1 MCDKETKKLLGDMEA
16 RLRES
21 TKEEIAILRGEL
33 EGDIMKKYNEAIAR
47 IHNPSPET
55 IKRLGDLENRW
66 KWVYGFLGGNIIFLF
81 VLIYSVGGWKAS
93 VDTGFDSVN
102 EKINTLIITQQ
113 SSLDDKDSKLF
124 DLRIQELSKRLELCE
139 KK

>member
-1 MCDKETKKLLGDMEA
+1 MEA

-21 TKEEIAILRGEL
+21 TKEEISLLREEL
-33 EGDIMKKYNEAIAR
+33 EGDIMQKYNDAIAR

-55 IKRLGDLENRW
+55 IKRLSDLENRW

-81 VLIYSVGGWKAS
+81 ALIYSVGGWKAS

-102 EKINTLIITQQ
+102 EKINTLILTQQ
-113 SSLDDKDSKLF
+113 GSLDAKDSKLF
-124 DLRIQELSKRLELCE
+124 DLRLQEISKRVELCE
-139 KK
+139 QK